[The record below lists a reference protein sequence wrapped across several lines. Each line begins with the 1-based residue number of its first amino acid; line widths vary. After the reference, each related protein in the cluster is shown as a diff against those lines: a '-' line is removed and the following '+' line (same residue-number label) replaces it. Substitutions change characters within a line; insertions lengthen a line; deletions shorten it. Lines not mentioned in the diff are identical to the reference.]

1 MGRHQNVTRRDFMR
15 GTVGAAI
22 GVSLTHGSAGA
33 ETRGA
38 RAARVVVVRDE
49 QATDARH
56 VVNAAVLTRMLGD
69 LAMRVTGKPSA
80 TDAWRSLV
88 KPQDVVGLVATN
100 HLNPTHPELIDAVR
114 AAVVAAGVT
123 ADRVRMAQGG
133 PEAVRPCTALLAL
146 PALKAHWL
154 TGIGTVLKNYILFS
168 GSASSYHDAN
178 NVKLGEIWKMP
189 VVAGK
194 TRLVIVDALRPL
206 CDKGPQPDPR
216 YMWDYRGLVGG
227 TDPVAVE
234 TVCLKIITEKRQ
246 ALRGE
251 PWPLSPPPLC
261 VAAADETY
269 GLGTSRWNE
278 ISLDRVG
285 WAKDALVGSA

>member
-1 MGRHQNVTRRDFMR
+1 MGKRQANVTRRDFMR

-22 GVSLTHGSAGA
+22 GVSMAHGQAGA
-33 ETRGA
+33 TA
-38 RAARVVVVRDE
+38 RAPRPARVVLVRDE
-49 QATDARH
+49 QAVDARH
-56 VVNAAVLTRMLGD
+56 AVNAAVLARMLGE
-69 LAMRVTGKPSA
+69 LATRVTGKPTA
-80 TDAWRSLV
+80 ADAWRSLV
-88 KPQDVVGLVATN
+88 KPEDVVGLVATD
-100 HLNPTHPELIDAVR
+100 HLNPTHSELVDAVR
-114 AAVVAAGVT
+114 TAVVAAGVP
-123 ADRVRMAQGG
+123 AERVRMAQGG
-133 PEAVRPCTALLAL
+133 PNAVRPCTALIAL

-154 TGIGTVLKNYILFS
+154 TGIGTVLKNYITYS
-168 GSASSYHDAN
+168 GAPSNYHDAN
-178 NVKLGEIWKMP
+178 NVKLGEIWQLPIVK
-189 VVAGK
+189 GK

-234 TVCLKIITEKRQ
+234 TVCLRIITEKRQ

-261 VAAADETY
+261 VTAADETY

-278 ISLDRVG
+278 ITLDRVG
-285 WAKDALVGSA
+285 WTQDVLV

>member
-1 MGRHQNVTRRDFMR
+1 MGKRQTNVTRRDFMR

-22 GVSLTHGSAGA
+22 GISVARGSASA
-33 ETRGA
+33 ST
-38 RAARVVVVRDE
+38 RAARAGRVVLVRDE
-49 QATDARH
+49 QALDARH
-56 VVNAAVLTRMLGD
+56 AVNTAVLTRMLGE
-69 LAMRVTGKPSA
+69 LATRVTGKPTA

-88 KPQDVVGLVATN
+88 KPQDVVGLVTTD
-100 HLNPTHPELIDAVR
+100 HLNATHPELVDAVR
-114 AAVVAAGVT
+114 AAVVAAGVP

-133 PEAVRPCTALLAL
+133 PDAVRPCTALIAL

-154 TGIGTVLKNYILFS
+154 TGIGTVLKNYITFS
-168 GSASSYHDAN
+168 GSPSSYHDAN
-178 NVKLGEIWKMP
+178 NMKLGEIWKLP
-189 VVAGK
+189 IVEGK
-194 TRLVIVDALRPL
+194 TRLVVVDALRPL

-216 YMWDYRGLVGG
+216 YMWDYRGLLGG

-261 VAAADETY
+261 VAAADEKY
-269 GLGTSRWNE
+269 GLGTSRWGE
-278 ISLDRVG
+278 ITLERVG
-285 WAKDALVGSA
+285 WSAEALV